1 MLSCFEKSH
10 DDCPSRNAIWERR
23 IQTIVMIQSG
33 NTNSSLLFL
42 RGRTGK
48 NPYLWGAVLAGAADA
63 FCWGLYWE
71 TLRILAVNPLGTD
84 ALRCHLGLIAYSLL
98 ALFFLLIAAALL
110 QKARTDG
117 QWPKKERDLFYTL
130 ALAGIVAVMSGFE
143 YLFWLD
149 WQYLN
154 PIPYILTKAGFT
166 GLLVVFIMRIIR
178 VPWRS
183 SLPAA
188 TNPNDGC

>member
-1 MLSCFEKSH
+1 MIHSDNTDPSLCF
-10 DDCPSRNAIWERR
+10 
-23 IQTIVMIQSG
+23 
-33 NTNSSLLFL
+33 LL
-42 RGRTGK
+42 GGIGK
-48 NPYLWGAVLAGAADA
+48 NPCLWGAALAGAVDA

-84 ALRCHLGLIAYSLL
+84 VLRCYLGLIAYSLL

-110 QKARTDG
+110 QKARLHS
-117 QWPKKERDLFYTL
+117 QWPKRERDLFYTL

-154 PIPYILTKAGFT
+154 PIPYILTKAGFS
-166 GLLVVFIMRIIR
+166 GLLAVFIMRIVR
-178 VPWRS
+178 FPWRD
-183 SLPAA
+183 SLPEA
-188 TNPNDGC
+188 TNPSDGC